1 MRTYS
6 VQGLG
11 RCISLNVNSDWSGS
25 AHVSLKWTKGDNAGY
40 GREFRVPARDLLN
53 GQFPDAVDIG
63 ESMPLTRSDW
73 GAIVALAV
81 SCRMRDVALAAIE
94 DVVP

>member
-11 RCISLNVNSDWSGS
+11 RAISINANSDWSG
-25 AHVSLKWTKGDNAGY
+25 AARVSLKWIAGDRAGV
-40 GREFRVPARDLLN
+40 GREFLVQARDLLN
-53 GQFPDAVDIG
+53 GDHPDDVDIG
-63 ESMPLTRSDW
+63 SEYPLTRSDW
-73 GAIVALAV
+73 GAVVALAV
-81 SCRMRDVALAAIE
+81 SCRMRDAALAAIE